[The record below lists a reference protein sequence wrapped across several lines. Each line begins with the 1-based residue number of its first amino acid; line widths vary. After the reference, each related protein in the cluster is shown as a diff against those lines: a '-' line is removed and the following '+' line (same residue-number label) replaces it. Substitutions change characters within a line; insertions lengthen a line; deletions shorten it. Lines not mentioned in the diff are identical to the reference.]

1 MSEDDDHQVLIKR
14 LVLDVY
20 KLKNPPIYELAVILA
35 ENVPNIKRVI
45 FERVETDENT
55 EVVKLTVEG
64 PDLDLYDIMDE
75 LKKYGA
81 TVRSVDLVEAV
92 VVRIFSEKS
101 R

>member
-1 MSEDDDHQVLIKR
+1 MVVKR

-20 KLKNPPIYELAVILA
+20 KLKNPPIYELAVLLA
-35 ENVPNIKRVI
+35 KEVPSIKHVI

-75 LKKYGA
+75 LRKYGA
-81 TVRSVDLVEAV
+81 TVRSVDLVEAEV
-92 VVRIFSEKS
+92 SF
-101 R
+101 

>member
-1 MSEDDDHQVLIKR
+1 MSDNDDDRHVSIKR

-20 KLKNPPIYELAVILA
+20 KLKNPPIYELATILA
-35 ENVPNIKRVI
+35 ENVGSIKRVI

-55 EVVKLTVEG
+55 EVVKLVVEG

-92 VVRIFSEKS
+92 VED
-101 R
+101 